1 MIYPYPGNSPSLIA
15 DFHREQSGNHYLILF
30 YKNCSRYCTK
40 AQEIKAALGAA
51 KFTQSSKDLVSW
63 FEELWAS
70 TTKKKLVKA
79 ELIPALL
86 VKHLLKMILTI
97 KPRWL
102 CDQCP
107 GDDILKAPVY

>member
-63 FEELWAS
+63 FEELWAKYNKEEVS
-70 TTKKKLVKA
+70 EGRADTSFASEALTEDDPNYQTKMV
-79 ELIPALL
+79 
-86 VKHLLKMILTI
+86 V
-97 KPRWL
+97 WS
-102 CDQCP
+102 
-107 GDDILKAPVY
+107 VS

>member
-63 FEELWAS
+63 FEELWAKYS
-70 TTKKKLVKA
+70 KEEVSEGRADTSFASEALTEDGCGLGTAEAPLAPTDPNYQTKMV
-79 ELIPALL
+79 
-86 VKHLLKMILTI
+86 V
-97 KPRWL
+97 
-102 CDQCP
+102 
-107 GDDILKAPVY
+107 